1 MFRGNSEL
9 SDKQK
14 KGKLKGWAAAI
25 GLLLVLIEVIL
36 TGLFVYKLIEL
47 DMLPVNYLIAVI
59 AVLAVLLL
67 YNLISQFTSAHILGK
82 ILAIILSGVL
92 LFLYLFASKFV
103 DVLNKVSETAFNVDV
118 VDVCVLATDRAITID
133 DCASYTFGHY
143 SAAENA
149 NVTAAFEDIR
159 NDLGTSVNA
168 VDYNSWGALVDALYA
183 NTEIQAV
190 VINDS
195 MLNII
200 TQERSDFLDKIRIVK
215 TYKYSRQVS
224 VGNSNVN
231 VKNESFIIYVSG
243 ISSEDGADS
252 KLASNALSD
261 VNILAVV
268 NPTTRQI
275 LLVTTPRDSFIK
287 ITNNNGYTGFDKL
300 THAGIYG
307 IEQSIAALQNLYGVN
322 INYYVKI
329 NFTGAID
336 VVDALGGITINSE
349 IEFTNGDEAAPVAY
363 HFVVGDNECD
373 GAKTIA
379 FTRERMAFLNGD
391 FQRGRNQAAAI
402 KAIINKATSPAILTK
417 YSAVLDAVSD
427 SFLTNIP
434 NTAISELVKAQ
445 LADST
450 PWNIQTY
457 SIGGGTDTCYLEV
470 TNLYNASVVKPSYE
484 DINIAIKLMES
495 VQQGNVFDL
504 DEYVAELKSNPSQ
517 LNTVTEPV
525 YPTQAY
531 QPTTAEEETTTAATE
546 PTTQAS
552 TESATKNSNATTKA
566 NGSTKAT
573 TKAGQTTGSSTKAT
587 TKANS
592 GTDENTTTKS
602 SGTKATTKAN
612 TDD

>member
-14 KGKLKGWAAAI
+14 KGKLRGWAAAI

-36 TGLFVYKLIEL
+36 TGLFIYKLIEL
-47 DMLPVNYLIAVI
+47 DMLPMNYLIAIIVI
-59 AVLAVLLL
+59 LAVLFL

-82 ILAIILSGVL
+82 ILAIIMSGVL

-103 DVLNKVSETAFNVDV
+103 DVLNKVSETGVNVDV

-133 DCASYTFGHY
+133 DCASYTFGHNS
-143 SAAENA
+143 SADNA

-159 NDLGTSVNA
+159 GDVGASVNA
-168 VDYNSWGALVDALYA
+168 VDYNSWGALVDALYE

-215 TYKYSRQVS
+215 TYKYSRQVN

-231 VKNESFIIYVSG
+231 VKNDSFIVYISG

-268 NPTTRQI
+268 NPNTRQI
-275 LLVTTPRDSFIK
+275 LLVTTPRDSYIP

-307 IEQSIAALQNLYGVN
+307 IEQSIAALQNLYKVS
-322 INYYVKI
+322 IDYYVKI

-349 IEFTNGDEAAPVAY
+349 VEFTNGDDAAPIAY

-402 KAIINKATSPAILTK
+402 KAIINKATSTAILTK

-450 PWNIQTY
+450 PWNIQTF

-470 TNLYNASVVKPSYE
+470 TNLYNGSVVKPSYE

-504 DEYVAELKSNPSQ
+504 DEYVAELKSEPSQ
-517 LNTVTEPV
+517 LNAVTEPV

-552 TESATKNSNATTKA
+552 TESATKNTKATTKA
-566 NGSTKAT
+566 NGATSST
-573 TKAGQTTGSSTKAT
+573 TKAGQTTRATTKSSANEDEDATTKSSSAKAT
-587 TKANS
+587 TKAA
-592 GTDENTTTKS
+592 D
-602 SGTKATTKAN
+602 

>member
-14 KGKLKGWAAAI
+14 KGKLRGWAAAI

-36 TGLFVYKLIEL
+36 TGLFIYKLIEL
-47 DMLPVNYLIAVI
+47 DMLPMNYLIAIIVI
-59 AVLAVLLL
+59 LAVLFL

-82 ILAIILSGVL
+82 ILAIIMSGVL

-103 DVLNKVSETAFNVDV
+103 DVLNKVSETGVNVDV

-133 DCASYTFGHY
+133 DCASYTFGHNS
-143 SAAENA
+143 SADNA

-159 NDLGTSVNA
+159 GDVGASVNA
-168 VDYNSWGALVDALYA
+168 VDYNSWGALVDALYE

-231 VKNESFIIYVSG
+231 VKNDSFIIYVSG

-252 KLASNALSD
+252 KLANNALSD

-268 NPTTRQI
+268 NPNTRQI
-275 LLVTTPRDSFIK
+275 LLVTTPRDSYIP

-307 IEQSIAALQNLYGVN
+307 IEQSIAALQNLYGVK

-349 IEFTNGDEAAPVAY
+349 VEFTNGDEAAPIAY

-379 FTRERMAFLNGD
+379 FTRERLAFLNGD

-402 KAIINKATSPAILTK
+402 KAIINKATSTAILTR

-450 PWNIQTY
+450 PWNIQTF

-470 TNLYNASVVKPSYE
+470 TNLYNGSVVKPSYE

-504 DEYVAELKSNPSQ
+504 DEYVAELKSEPSQ
-517 LNTVTEPV
+517 LNAVTEPV

-552 TESATKNSNATTKA
+552 TESATKNTKATTKA
-566 NGSTKAT
+566 NGATSST
-573 TKAGQTTGSSTKAT
+573 TKAGQTTSATTKSSANEDEDATTKSSSAKAT
-587 TKANS
+587 TKA
-592 GTDENTTTKS
+592 D
-602 SGTKATTKAN
+602 

>member
-14 KGKLKGWAAAI
+14 KGKLRGWAAAI

-36 TGLFVYKLIEL
+36 TGLFIYKLIEL
-47 DMLPVNYLIAVI
+47 DMLPMNYLIAIIVI
-59 AVLAVLLL
+59 LAVLFL

-82 ILAIILSGVL
+82 ILAIIMSGVL

-103 DVLNKVSETAFNVDV
+103 DVLNKVSETGVNVDV

-133 DCASYTFGHY
+133 DCASYTFGHNS
-143 SAAENA
+143 SADNA

-159 NDLGTSVNA
+159 GDVGASVNA
-168 VDYNSWGALVDALYA
+168 VDYNSWGSLVDALYE

-200 TQERSDFLDKIRIVK
+200 SQERSDFLDKIRIVK
-215 TYKYSRQVS
+215 TYKYSRQVN

-231 VKNESFIIYVSG
+231 VKSDSFIVYISG

-268 NPTTRQI
+268 NPNTRQI
-275 LLVTTPRDSFIK
+275 LLVTTPRDSYIP

-307 IEQSIAALQNLYGVN
+307 IEQSIAALQNLYKVS
-322 INYYVKI
+322 IDYYVKI

-349 IEFTNGDEAAPVAY
+349 VEFTNGDDAAPIAY

-402 KAIINKATSPAILTK
+402 KAIINKATSTAILTK

-450 PWNIQTY
+450 PWNIQTF

-470 TNLYNASVVKPSYE
+470 TNLYNGSVVKPSYE

-504 DEYVAELKSNPSQ
+504 DEYVAELKSEPSQ
-517 LNTVTEPV
+517 LNAVTEPV

-552 TESATKNSNATTKA
+552 TESATKNTKATTKA
-566 NGSTKAT
+566 NGATSST
-573 TKAGQTTGSSTKAT
+573 TKAGQTTSATTKSSANEDEDATTKSSSAKAT
-587 TKANS
+587 TKA
-592 GTDENTTTKS
+592 D
-602 SGTKATTKAN
+602 